1 MRKNQRKKFRK
12 KKLNS
17 DGKKITKIVKSL
29 KENINKNPRSKT
41 GVKEI
46 LNKNSEEKEEQTSNE
61 DSKDSFES
69 LLAGL
74 S

>member
-1 MRKNQRKKFRK
+1 M
-12 KKLNS
+12 
-17 DGKKITKIVKSL
+17 
-29 KENINKNPRSKT
+29 
-41 GVKEI
+41 
-46 LNKNSEEKEEQTSNE
+46 NKNSEEKEEQTSNE